1 MRRTIELICAGS
13 VAIAGL
19 MTGMVGPVDSS
30 DQTWDPRAD
39 VLASFNDQSLP
50 GISNETART
59 ATAIMSIR
67 QSYDPDLD
75 GTTTRF
81 VLADPPGPGELVI
94 ESETRA
100 EEAFQR
106 AGLIDNNGP
115 RVTTRIMLTAPVEAV
130 DSDAVVTPYAGL
142 AMTPEGTEA
151 RVGARLRVGDGR
163 GENSRWFLFAAAE
176 RQALF
181 YNTAEMRRPMRAIDI
196 TPYSSIGDIQ
206 AGLAY
211 RLTDRADLAL
221 AYVRRDWA
229 YQYGTDKWEEE
240 EGFAAV
246 SLVARW

>member
-19 MTGMVGPVDSS
+19 MTGMVGPVESS
-30 DQTWDPRAD
+30 EQSWDPRAA
-39 VLASFNDQSLP
+39 VLNSFRDHYSPQV
-50 GISNETART
+50 SNETART
-59 ATAIMSIR
+59 ATAIMQIR
-67 QSYDPDLD
+67 QSYDPDMS
-75 GTTTRF
+75 GTRTRF

-94 ESETRA
+94 EGETRA

-106 AGLIDNNGP
+106 AGLSNSEPP
-115 RVTTRIMLTAPVEAV
+115 RMTTSVRLAAPMEAA

-142 AMTPEGTEA
+142 ALTPEGTEA
-151 RVGARLRVGDGR
+151 RVGAQLRVGDGR
-163 GENSRWFLFAAAE
+163 GDESRWFLFAAAE

-181 YNTAEMRRPMRAIDI
+181 YDATDMDRPLRAIDI
-196 TPYSSIGDIQ
+196 TPYSVIGDVQ
-206 AGLAY
+206 VGLAY
-211 RLTDRADLAL
+211 RLTSRADVAL

-246 SLVARW
+246 SLAARW